1 MSFKDLAKTQPAVAG
16 VLQRSLANQRLAHA
30 LLFAGDGIED
40 MELAARELAKAVNCQ
55 SPAKQGGCD
64 RCEICRKIDAATPPG
79 GLHPDV
85 QWIRPE
91 SKSRRIDIE
100 QMRELAKTLQLK
112 PTLDGMKVG
121 ILVEADRITQQG
133 ANAFLKTLEEPPDR
147 SLILLLSTEPQQLLE
162 TVRSRCQRLQFGVS
176 APREPNPAHAPVV
189 EGLLAL
195 LGASGSVLAA
205 YRLLGVV
212 RAFLDG
218 ERKRIEP
225 EIEQRLQL
233 DRYRDVAEK
242 EWKEKME
249 EEMVAQVEAEYRRS
263 RAALV
268 VTMNWLLRDLL
279 LCVQGGDGAKG
290 LFHRDRRDAL
300 RALAGKLTLERALD
314 NLAAIEDLHDQ
325 LERNVN
331 ESLAFEMTLLR
342 LCGLGPARAAVFS
355 VQ

>member
-1 MSFKDLAKTQPAVAG
+1 MSFKDLAKTQPAVAN
-16 VLQRSLANQRLAHA
+16 VLQRSLGSKRLAHA

-40 MELAARELAKAVNCQ
+40 MELAARELAKAVNCE
-55 SPAKQGGCD
+55 SPTKQGACD
-64 RCEICRKIDAATPPG
+64 RCQSCRKIDATTPPG

-100 QMRELAKTLQLK
+100 QMRDLARTLQLK
-112 PTLDGMKVG
+112 PTLDGMKIG
-121 ILVEADRITQQG
+121 ILVEADRLVPAA

-176 APREPNPAHAPVV
+176 APREPNPAHAPIV
-189 EGLLAL
+189 EGLLTL
-195 LGASGSVLAA
+195 LASSGSVLAA
-205 YRLLGVV
+205 YRLLGAV

-218 ERKRIEP
+218 EKKRIEP

-233 DRYRDVAEK
+233 DRYRDMADSK
-242 EWKEKME
+242 WKEKME
-249 EEMVAQVEAEYRRS
+249 EEQVAQVEAEYRRA
-263 RAALV
+263 RAVLV
-268 VTMNWLLRDLL
+268 VTMEWLLRDLL
-279 LCVQGGDGAKG
+279 MCVQGGGDGAQG

-300 RALAGKLTLERALD
+300 RALAPKLTLDRMLE
-314 NLAAIEDLHDQ
+314 NLTAIEDLHDQ

-331 ESLAFEMTLLR
+331 ESLAFEMALLR
-342 LCGLGPARAAVFS
+342 LSGVAPAKAA
-355 VQ
+355 

>member
-1 MSFKDLAKTQPAVAG
+1 MSFKDLSKTQPAVAA

-30 LLFAGDGIED
+30 LLFSGDGIED
-40 MELAARELAKAVNCQ
+40 MELAARELAKAVNCE
-55 SPAKQGGCD
+55 SPRKDGGCD
-64 RCEICRKIDAATPPG
+64 RCESCRKIDASTPPG

-100 QMRELAKTLQLK
+100 QMRELEKTLHLK
-112 PTLDGMKVG
+112 PALGGVKVG
-121 ILVEADRITQQG
+121 ILVEADRLVHAA

-162 TVRSRCQRLQFGVS
+162 TVRSRCQRLQFGAS
-176 APREPNPAHAPVV
+176 TPREPNPAHAAVV

-195 LGASGSVLAA
+195 LGAGGSVLAA
-205 YRLLGVV
+205 YRLLGVI

-218 ERKRIEP
+218 EKKRIEP

-233 DRYRDVAEK
+233 ERYRDVADK

-249 EEMVAQVEAEYRRS
+249 DEMAAQVEAEYRRS

-268 VTMNWLLRDLL
+268 VTMDWLLRDLL
-279 LCVQGGDGAKG
+279 MCVQGGDGAKR

-300 RALAGKLTLERALD
+300 RGLAAKLTLERALD

-325 LERNVN
+325 IERNVN
-331 ESLAFEMTLLR
+331 ESLALEMTLLR
-342 LCGLGPARAAVFS
+342 LSGLAPARALA
-355 VQ
+355 

>member
-1 MSFKDLAKTQPAVAG
+1 
-16 VLQRSLANQRLAHA
+16 
-30 LLFAGDGIED
+30 
-40 MELAARELAKAVNCQ
+40 
-55 SPAKQGGCD
+55 
-64 RCEICRKIDAATPPG
+64 
-79 GLHPDV
+79 
-85 QWIRPE
+85 
-91 SKSRRIDIE
+91 
-100 QMRELAKTLQLK
+100 
-112 PTLDGMKVG
+112 
-121 ILVEADRITQQG
+121 
-133 ANAFLKTLEEPPDR
+133 
-147 SLILLLSTEPQQLLE
+147 LILLLSTEPQQLLE

-176 APREPNPAHAPVV
+176 APREPNPAHAAVV

-195 LGASGSVLAA
+195 LGAGGSVLAA

-218 ERKRIEP
+218 EKKRIEP

-233 DRYRDVAEK
+233 ERYRDAADK

-249 EEMVAQVEAEYRRS
+249 EEMAAQIEAEYRRS

-268 VTMNWLLRDLL
+268 VTMDWLLRDLL
-279 LCVQGGDGAKG
+279 MCAQNGNDGAKG

-300 RALAGKLTLERALD
+300 RALAAKLTLERALD

-342 LCGLGPARAAVFS
+342 LCGLAPAKAAVFS